1 MSAMGTLH
9 IKDYKIEVE
18 NIEFSQEMG
27 DDGLECSLW
36 AYCEDYSFRGEDT
49 EVQFYCE
56 SFVIPEVESL
66 SEAIGKEFKISKDD
80 LFTVMIF
87 DHADTDE
94 VRLRVEKGEP
104 GKVVLRFTGFAQL
117 TKLGADFRNAAFTA
131 TAQIDLK
138 QS

>member
-1 MSAMGTLH
+1 MSTFGTLH
-9 IKDYKIEVE
+9 IKDQKVEVE
-18 NIEFSQEMG
+18 SLEFSQEMG

-36 AYCEDYSFRGEDT
+36 AYCEDSAFRGENT

-94 VRLRVEKGEP
+94 VRLRVEKGEA
-104 GKVVLRFTGFAQL
+104 GKVILRFTGFAQL
-117 TKLGADFRNAAFTA
+117 GKLGADFRNAAFTA
-131 TAQIDLK
+131 TAQIELS